1 MQRISDDDFAQ
12 TKFFKI
18 AQEMNKGWIVDFS
31 VTHKAYKDER
41 EALIL
46 NQPKKLA
53 IKEWEEMISCFET
66 EDF

>member
-1 MQRISDDDFAQ
+1 MQRISDDDFAR

-46 NQPKKLA
+46 INLRSSPSRNGKK
-53 IKEWEEMISCFET
+53 
-66 EDF
+66 